1 MVKSSVM
8 RDARKA
14 RHMTQKELGKAAD
27 VCFVSVCRYETGKS
41 TPSVRVAK
49 KIAAVL
55 GVEWTR
61 FYEEEGNDGTPVQR

>member
-8 RDARKA
+8 RDARKE
-14 RHMTQKELGKAAD
+14 RNMTQRELGKAAD
-27 VCFVSVCRYETGKS
+27 VSFVSVCRYETGKI

-61 FYEEEGNDGTPVQR
+61 FYEDC

>member
-14 RHMTQKELGKAAD
+14 RHMTQKELAKASG
-27 VCFVSVCRYETGKS
+27 VCFVSICRYETGKQL
-41 TPSVRVAK
+41 PSVRVAK

-61 FYEEEGNDGTPVQR
+61 FYEC